1 MSLTETCTTISRATG
16 TTMLRGPP
24 AGVQVRHAASGPA
37 PLRARWTPARRPC
50 PAAAAPRPSP
60 GRRKEALPMARRFAR
75 AVRAAEVVG
84 AVAAVTIL
92 AILFLPRF
100 ADGGDAALPA
110 VDSAGFFVALREG
123 LFAARGL
130 HVTFIP
136 AVSSETVINAQA
148 LDEPRDRVDISC
160 GNYVSYIQ
168 AQENYDQGKRPSSA
182 SDAMVA
188 ADLDVFA
195 EGSVMEPGA
204 QGLYVMPGSRITTLA
219 GLEGKTI
226 GVNAPGNILYLLAA
240 SVLADH
246 GLSVSRVRFAY
257 YPLPDMAAM
266 LRAGKISAAV
276 LPEPFASQAEQSMGV
291 TPLAD
296 LDQGATAAFPVQGC
310 AVTRQWAAL
319 HPATLAAF
327 RAAFEQGQEI
337 ADTSRSAVEQA
348 MEALPGPLGITRMTA
363 AVMALDSYPV
373 GPVDVTRIQ
382 RVANVMRQF
391 LGFPAFSVRSMTGG

>member
-1 MSLTETCTTISRATG
+1 MNAKAPT
-16 TTMLRGPP
+16 PP
-24 AGVQVRHAASGPA
+24 AGLYRCA
-37 PLRARWTPARRPC
+37 
-50 PAAAAPRPSP
+50 PAAHGT
-60 GRRKEALPMARRFAR
+60 GRGEQAGGRVPAGMSQSILEREEPAMARRFTR
-75 AVRAAEVVG
+75 AVRAVEVLG
-84 AVAAVTIL
+84 AVAAVAVL
-92 AILFLPRF
+92 AIIFLTRPTG
-100 ADGGDAALPA
+100 AGEATSSAIEQPDLNVAVVPAA
-110 VDSAGFFVALREG
+110 DSAGFFVALHEG

-148 LDEPRDRVDISC
+148 LDEPSDRIDISC

-168 AQENYDQGKRPSSA
+168 AQENYDQGKRPSSTTD
-182 SDAMVA
+182 SMVA
-188 ADLDVFA
+188 ADLDIFA

-204 QGLYVMPGSRITTLA
+204 QGLYVMPDSPIRTLA

-246 GLSVSRVRFAY
+246 GLSVSGARFAY
-257 YPLPDMAAM
+257 YPLPEMAAM
-266 LRAGKISAAV
+266 LKAGKIAAAV

-291 TPLAD
+291 TVLAD

-319 HPATLAAF
+319 HPVTLAAF

-337 ADTSRSAVEQA
+337 ADTNRTAVERA
-348 MEALPGPLGITRMTA
+348 MEALPAPLGLSRGTA

-373 GPVDVTRIQ
+373 GPVDPVRVQ
-382 RVANVMRQF
+382 RVADVMREF
-391 LGFPAFSVRSMTGG
+391 LGFPAFDVRSMISG

>member
-1 MSLTETCTTISRATG
+1 
-16 TTMLRGPP
+16 
-24 AGVQVRHAASGPA
+24 
-37 PLRARWTPARRPC
+37 
-50 PAAAAPRPSP
+50 
-60 GRRKEALPMARRFAR
+60 MARRFNR
-75 AVRAAEVVG
+75 AVRAVEVLG
-84 AVAAVTIL
+84 AAAAVVIL
-92 AILFLPRF
+92 VILFLTR
-100 ADGGDAALPA
+100 ATGAGEAAQPA
-110 VDSAGFFVALREG
+110 IEQPDLNVAVVPAADSAGFFVALHEG
-123 LFAARGL
+123 LFTARGL

-148 LDEPRDRVDISC
+148 LDEPSDRIDISC

-168 AQENYDQGKRPSSA
+168 AQENYDQGKRPSSTTD
-182 SDAMVA
+182 SMVA
-188 ADLDVFA
+188 ADLDIFA

-204 QGLYVMPGSRITTLA
+204 QGLYVMPNSPIKTLA
-219 GLEGKTI
+219 GLQGKTI

-240 SVLADH
+240 SVMADH
-246 GLSVSRVRFAY
+246 GLNVSEAHFAY

-266 LRAGKISAAV
+266 LKEGKIAAAV

-291 TPLAD
+291 TVLAD

-337 ADTSRSAVEQA
+337 ADTDRAAVEQA
-348 MEALPGPLGITRMTA
+348 MEALPKPLGLTRETA

-373 GPVDVTRIQ
+373 GPVDPVRIQ
-382 RVANVMRQF
+382 RVADVMREF
-391 LGFPAFSVRSMTGG
+391 LGFPVFDVRSMIGD